1 MKYIIMAD
9 GAETRWKRHLGI
21 HKWEININGET
32 LIERTSRLLRERDP
46 LAEIIITTHEKIE
59 VEDVKIHVPQ
69 NNCFEIDRF
78 TEELVKPGVCFLY
91 GDVYYTEQAINII
104 VSEIVETI
112 SFLGNEKKIFAVK
125 VEDDELFKRHLRKVR
140 EAYINDEI
148 EECIGWELYH
158 SIQGMPLESR
168 EIGSGFVRIEDETR
182 DFNYPEDLNI
192 FVGRKESKDRCK

>member
-69 NNCFEIDRF
+69 NNCFEIARTHKRD
-78 TEELVKPGVCFLY
+78 
-91 GDVYYTEQAINII
+91 EQEGSKENKRCTKVAHKRKCTNTNYRKHKKFKE
-104 VSEIVETI
+104 VS
-112 SFLGNEKKIFAVK
+112 SCL
-125 VEDDELFKRHLRKVR
+125 
-140 EAYINDEI
+140 
-148 EECIGWELYH
+148 
-158 SIQGMPLESR
+158 
-168 EIGSGFVRIEDETR
+168 
-182 DFNYPEDLNI
+182 
-192 FVGRKESKDRCK
+192 